1 MQKRTSYMGKK
12 PQTNP
17 KKIARTQT
25 YPSANFWLL
34 KYHPV
39 GVKLV
44 VTIDLS
50 ITTVQYVM
58 LTSWSVKSL
67 SNIKSVSQM
76 VRVIKQGIW

>member
-1 MQKRTSYMGKK
+1 MEGRGKE
-12 PQTNP
+12 
-17 KKIARTQT
+17 IARTQAH
-25 YPSANFWLL
+25 PSANFRLL

-50 ITTVQYVM
+50 IATVQYVM

-76 VRVIKQGIW
+76 VRAIRRGI